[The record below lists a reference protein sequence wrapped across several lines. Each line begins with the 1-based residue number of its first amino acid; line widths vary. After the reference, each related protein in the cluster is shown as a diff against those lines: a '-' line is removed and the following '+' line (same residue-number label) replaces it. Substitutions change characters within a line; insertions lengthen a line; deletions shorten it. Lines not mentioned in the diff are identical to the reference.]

1 MASALKEKIIERM
14 EAKNLS
20 IAELERRAGLSIHS
34 VRNILK
40 GRIKKPSAQSLQAI
54 AEALECSI
62 LDLMSPAPL
71 TSGGYSPQSQ
81 GRMRKRSPLDYPDL
95 MLNCSKKIIDLIT
108 ERKLKVSVD
117 EYSEIVK
124 KVYFYSSREEPRKFD
139 MRFAEWLIETQFED
153 QKPVV
158 KSVAGDR

>member
-1 MASALKEKIIERM
+1 MSSALKEKIIERM

-62 LDLMSPAPL
+62 VDLINSSP
-71 TSGGYSPQSQ
+71 SKRGEGYSPEFQ
-81 GRMRKRSPLDYPDL
+81 GRMKKRWPLDYPPL
-95 MLNCSKKIIDLIT
+95 MLDCSEKILKLIS
-108 ERKLKVSVD
+108 EKSIKVSVE
-117 EYSEIVK
+117 EYLDVLK

-139 MRFAEWLIETQFED
+139 MRFAEWLIESQFDD
-153 QKPVV
+153 QKTTP
-158 KSVAGDR
+158 KT

>member
-1 MASALKEKIIERM
+1 MEVMGSALKEKITERM

-62 LDLMSPAPL
+62 VDLMNASAPIGEGFVL
-71 TSGGYSPQSQ
+71 EPQ
-81 GRMRKRSPLDYPDL
+81 GRIRKGRTGTLS
-95 MLNCSKKIIDLIT
+95 
-108 ERKLKVSVD
+108 
-117 EYSEIVK
+117 
-124 KVYFYSSREEPRKFD
+124 
-139 MRFAEWLIETQFED
+139 
-153 QKPVV
+153 
-158 KSVAGDR
+158 

>member
-1 MASALKEKIIERM
+1 MESSLKEKIIERM

-62 LDLMSPAPL
+62 IDLMNTSSSPSDSFYPE
-71 TSGGYSPQSQ
+71 
-81 GRMRKRSPLDYPDL
+81 RDRKLRKFTTLAYPDL
-95 MLNCSKKIIDLIT
+95 LLDCAQKVMKLLIDKKHKFSL
-108 ERKLKVSVD
+108 D
-117 EYSEIVK
+117 EYFEIVK
-124 KVYFYSSREEPRKFD
+124 KVYFYSSREEPRKID
-139 MRFAEWLIETQFED
+139 LRFAEWLIESQFN
-153 QKPVV
+153 KF
-158 KSVAGDR
+158 

>member
-62 LDLMSPAPL
+62 IDLMS
-71 TSGGYSPQSQ
+71 TSPSTREGYVPDAR
-81 GRMRKRSPLDYPDL
+81 GRVRKRSPLEYPDL
-95 MLNCSKKIIDLIT
+95 MLNCSAKILDFIA
-108 ERKLKVSVD
+108 ERNLKVSVD

-124 KVYFYSSREEPRKFD
+124 KVYFYSSREEPRKLD
-139 MRFAEWLIETQFED
+139 VRFAEWLIESQFD
-153 QKPVV
+153 DPKNSV
-158 KSVAGDR
+158 KS

>member
-1 MASALKEKIIERM
+1 MASALKEKIMERM

-62 LDLMSPAPL
+62 LDLLNSTPS
-71 TSGGYSPQSQ
+71 TSGGYTPQMQ

-95 MLNCSKKIIDLIT
+95 MISCSQKILDLVTEKKVKI
-108 ERKLKVSVD
+108 SVD
-117 EYSEIVK
+117 EYLEVVK

-153 QKPVV
+153 QKSVV
-158 KSVAGDR
+158 KG